1 MLNVLIY
8 NHFTTNLPQRSFPA
22 HFLQNPGDQ
31 ILVGPSHPTH
41 FERVMLVEV
50 KEKIIYLALWTSTT
64 SRSSACPWSRW
75 DEARTTWKGCS
86 RIFHEVSNSLFRD
99 VKHLR
104 RLSFK
109 KNKTIRTNAW
119 YLIAWRWEEPR
130 PWLHLKSY
138 RIPITGTDVSG
149 SIYGSNHKQHFVERI
164 FAAVN
169 F

>member
-8 NHFTTNLPQRSFPA
+8 NNFTTNPPQRSFPA

-104 RLSFK
+104 RLSLK
-109 KNKTIRTNAW
+109 KQKQVEQTRVIPDCLEMGGTPTLAPPQELSHPNHWN
-119 YLIAWRWEEPR
+119 WRLWQGQ
-130 PWLHLKSY
+130 HLWIKS
-138 RIPITGTDVSG
+138 
-149 SIYGSNHKQHFVERI
+149 
-164 FAAVN
+164 
-169 F
+169 